1 MSNNCPIFN
10 NFPKLANQR
19 KKQANVCK
27 RAFIFPSSLQT
38 FGQNLAFEKLA
49 AAPAN
54 PIWQ

>member
-1 MSNNCPIFN
+1 LSNIQQLS
-10 NFPKLANQR
+10 KISQSK